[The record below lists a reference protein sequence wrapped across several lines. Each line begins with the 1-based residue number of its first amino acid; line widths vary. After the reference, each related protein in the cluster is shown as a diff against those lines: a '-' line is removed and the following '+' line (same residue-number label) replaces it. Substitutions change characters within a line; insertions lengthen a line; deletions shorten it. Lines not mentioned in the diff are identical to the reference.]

1 MKIQKDSASF
11 NVWHRDKDNV
21 NQLKKALIKLSNDIA
36 SNNEILRNL
45 GLEEESNKV
54 EETKIA

>member
-1 MKIQKDSASF
+1 MKIINNSASF
-11 NVWHRDKDNV
+11 NVWHRNKENV

-45 GLEEESNKV
+45 GLEKESENK
-54 EETKIA
+54 ESKIA

>member
-1 MKIQKDSASF
+1 MKIINDSASF
-11 NVWHRDKDNV
+11 NVWHRNKENV

-45 GLEEESNKV
+45 GLEKESKK
-54 EETKIA
+54 EAIKIA